1 MSAKYKDKIGFLY
14 YEGTLQFSNGGI
26 YPVENFKKIHEYV
39 DKNANKDGFF
49 YPPTVETYS
58 QSVKV
63 VNGTLETFEELVP
76 KTKRPAQMFKMPVSH
91 EIRIINPFNAS
102 DPRKGDGLFL
112 TYLIAFIFGI
122 RLQFH
127 DWFFDGR
134 VPVYSHQ
141 DFLFIPS
148 ATEHFIDKAYN
159 IWCNCSDTQKKL
171 LTNLLYMQTKVKS
184 YEWDWER
191 FILLYMVID
200 GCYKFLNE
208 TQGVI
213 SRNHRNRMNII
224 LEYFDMKINLEWI
237 NRIVDLRTELFH
249 EALWEGGQ
257 PGNSGSTYSYS
268 AAFHLS
274 KLNNRIIFAILG
286 HRGEYIRSPWWHRGT
301 FMF

>member
-1 MSAKYKDKIGFLY
+1 MPARYKDKIGFLY
-14 YEGTLQFSNGGI
+14 YEGSLQFSNGGI
-26 YPVENFKKIHEYV
+26 YPLENLKDIRKYV
-39 DKNANKDGFF
+39 DEKTNKDGFF

-63 VNGTLETFEELVP
+63 VDGAVETSEKLLP
-76 KTKRPAQMFKMPVSH
+76 KTKRPAKIFKMPTSH
-91 EIRIINPFNAS
+91 EIRIINPVNIN
-102 DPRKGDGLFL
+102 DPRKGDGLFFI
-112 TYLIAFIFGI
+112 YLIAFIFGT

-141 DFLFIPS
+141 DFHFTPS
-148 ATEHFIDKAYN
+148 AIEQFIETAYHK
-159 IWCNCSDTQKKL
+159 WSNCSDKQRIL

-191 FILLYMVID
+191 FIISYMIID
-200 GCYKFLNE
+200 ACYKYLNE
-208 TQGVI
+208 TQG
-213 SRNHRNRMNII
+213 II
-224 LEYFDMKINLEWI
+224 ARKHQDRIEIIVDYFDMKLNLQWI
-237 NRIVDLRTELFH
+237 ARIVSLRNELFH
-249 EALWEGGQ
+249 EALWESGQ

-274 KLNNRIIFAILG
+274 KLNNRIIFALLG
-286 HRGEYIRSPWWHRGT
+286 HRGGYVQSPWWHRDV